1 MDRIYKLQGVI
12 QNYTWGG
19 TNYIPELLG
28 VENPDQKPFGEY
40 WLGAH
45 PAAPAIIEEGGQKLD
60 SFIAE
65 NRIETLGEAAA
76 TKFGSLPYLFK
87 ILDVRQMLS
96 IQVHPSKDA
105 AEKAFEEENEKGV
118 PLKAPTRNYK
128 DKNHKPELMVA
139 LSDFYLLHGFKKEEE
154 IVSILNNVPEL
165 QFLLPV
171 FANGNYKALY
181 EEVMTM
187 TQEKVD
193 EVFAPLLKRIVP
205 AYQENQ
211 LSKKSEDFW
220 AARAAIS
227 FCKDN
232 HYDRGIFSIYFFNLL
247 NLKEGEAIYQPAG
260 LPHAYL
266 EGQNVEVMAN
276 SDNVLRAGLTD
287 KHVDVPELMKH
298 VRFERTIPKIIR
310 AEEKEEQ
317 YFDSPAEEFQLSK
330 HTSRH
335 RIGLEPATAS
345 ILFVHDGEGN
355 VSDGEK
361 SIWVKRGEAILMLP
375 GKKVFVEP
383 SGGEI
388 TVFKVSTPMDKF

>member
-1 MDRIYKLQGVI
+1 
-12 QNYTWGG
+12 
-19 TNYIPELLG
+19 
-28 VENPDQKPFGEY
+28 
-40 WLGAH
+40 
-45 PAAPAIIEEGGQKLD
+45 
-60 SFIAE
+60 
-65 NRIETLGEAAA
+65 
-76 TKFGSLPYLFK
+76 
-87 ILDVRQMLS
+87 
-96 IQVHPSKDA
+96 
-105 AEKAFEEENEKGV
+105 
-118 PLKAPTRNYK
+118 
-128 DKNHKPELMVA
+128 
-139 LSDFYLLHGFKKEEE
+139 
-154 IVSILNNVPEL
+154 
-165 QFLLPV
+165 
-171 FANGNYKALY
+171 
-181 EEVMTM
+181 
-187 TQEKVD
+187 
-193 EVFAPLLKRIVP
+193 VP

-330 HTSRH
+330 HTSRS

-361 SIWVKRGEAILMLP
+361 SIGVKRGEAILMLP